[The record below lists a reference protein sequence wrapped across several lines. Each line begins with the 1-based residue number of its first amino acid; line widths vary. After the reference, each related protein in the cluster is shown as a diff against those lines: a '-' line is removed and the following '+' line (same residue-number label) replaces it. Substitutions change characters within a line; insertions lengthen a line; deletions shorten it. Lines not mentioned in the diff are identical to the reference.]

1 VTSLHVA
8 VADSGHDV
16 RTLGDDELRAA
27 SDLFATAL
35 LAGPIPPADWDRRAA
50 AYSPGRTLGANLDGE
65 LVGTTTSFPAG
76 VVVPGGAEVAT
87 AAVTGVGVRA
97 DRTRRGVLTALM
109 GHQLRERAGA
119 GEVLATLHAT
129 EGRIYG
135 RFGYGVATRT
145 RHVRIARRGGAGWRP
160 AAPTGGDVRMLARAE
175 VLPVVQALYPR
186 AALHRPGAMTRSEP
200 WWQRGLGQLVDG
212 NDFLLVAVHT
222 GPAGAD
228 DGFLV
233 ATVDDKAGWLDR
245 PLVVRDL
252 HAADPAAAAAL
263 WRFALGV
270 DLAVAVTAN
279 CALDEP
285 LELLLADPRD
295 CATTGIDDEIWLRIL
310 DVPAALAARRFAPAD
325 PVLLGVRDD
334 LLEANAGVYRI
345 ADGTAERVDAVPELE
360 CDAAGLAMAYL
371 GDRSPSELVASG
383 WWTSTDPAAVG
394 AADAA
399 FRTGVAPWAGTNF

>member
-1 VTSLHVA
+1 
-8 VADSGHDV
+8 
-16 RTLGDDELRAA
+16 
-27 SDLFATAL
+27 
-35 LAGPIPPADWDRRAA
+35 
-50 AYSPGRTLGANLDGE
+50 
-65 LVGTTTSFPAG
+65 

-109 GHQLRERAGA
+109 RHQLRERAAA
-119 GEVLATLHAT
+119 GEVLASLRAS
-129 EGRIYG
+129 EARIYG
-135 RFGYGVATRT
+135 RFGYGVATRR

-160 AAPTGGDVRMLARAE
+160 AAPGGGNVRMLARGE
-175 VLPVVQALYPR
+175 VLPVVHALYPR
-186 AALHRPGAMTRSEP
+186 AGLRRPGAMTRSEP
-200 WWQRGLGQLVDG
+200 WWRRSLGRLVDG

-222 GPAGAD
+222 GPDGPDGSGGAE

-233 ATVDDKAGWLDR
+233 ATADESPGWLDR
-245 PLVVRDL
+245 ALVVRDL
-252 HAADPAAAAAL
+252 HAADPAATAAL

-270 DLAVAVTAN
+270 DLAVAVTAA

-295 CATTGIDDEIWLRIL
+295 CATTGIDDETWLRIL

-334 LLEANAGVYRI
+334 LLEANTGTYRI
-345 ADGTAERVDAVPELE
+345 AAGTAERVAERPELE
-360 CDAAGLAMAYL
+360 CGPAGLAMAYL

-383 WWTSTDPAAVG
+383 WWTSTDPAATG

-399 FRTGVAPWAGTNF
+399 FRTGVSPWSGTNF